1 MVFSSIEFVFMSFP
15 AFLAIYYIIPAK
27 FRSTWALLGSAA
39 FFVYGMRSDP
49 IHILFLVIS
58 LAVNYF
64 LGVLISQEGGK
75 RRKLLLAAGII
86 YNFARLILYKYT
98 DTLIDAANWA
108 FSTNIEHLGL
118 TMPIGISFYVF
129 CAVAYLVDVYRRTVD
144 AERNVLKFS
153 GYMLY
158 FPKFISGPITR
169 YADVKDELASPRL
182 SFARFDDGLREFIV
196 GLGLKVLIANQLGG
210 VWNATGTIGYE
221 SISTPLAWFGIFS
234 YSLQLY
240 FDFYGY
246 SLMAIGI
253 GRMMGVELPKNFDH
267 PYWSCSMTEFWRRW
281 HMTLGS
287 WFRDYVYIPLG
298 GNRKGKL
305 FTILNLLIVW
315 IFTGIWHGAGGNFI
329 IWGIFLFAVVAIE
342 KLGFKKLL
350 DRCKPLG
357 HIYMLLLIPLSWL
370 PFALEKL
377 SNVGVYFTRLF
388 PFFGEGVNVY
398 AGDFAK
404 YFTKFGIPFAAGL
417 ILCLPFARKIF
428 DRYKDSVV
436 VTVILVAVF
445 WASMYFVYQGLNDP
459 FMYFNF

>member
-1 MVFSSIEFVFMSFP
+1 
-15 AFLAIYYIIPAK
+15 
-27 FRSTWALLGSAA
+27 
-39 FFVYGMRSDP
+39 
-49 IHILFLVIS
+49 
-58 LAVNYF
+58 
-64 LGVLISQEGGK
+64 
-75 RRKLLLAAGII
+75 
-86 YNFARLILYKYT
+86 
-98 DTLIDAANWA
+98 
-108 FSTNIEHLGL
+108 
-118 TMPIGISFYVF
+118 
-129 CAVAYLVDVYRRTVD
+129 
-144 AERNVLKFS
+144 
-153 GYMLY
+153 
-158 FPKFISGPITR
+158 
-169 YADVKDELASPRL
+169 
-182 SFARFDDGLREFIV
+182 
-196 GLGLKVLIANQLGG
+196 
-210 VWNATGTIGYE
+210 
-221 SISTPLAWFGIFS
+221 
-234 YSLQLY
+234 
-240 FDFYGY
+240 
-246 SLMAIGI
+246 
-253 GRMMGVELPKNFDH
+253 
-267 PYWSCSMTEFWRRW
+267 
-281 HMTLGS
+281 MTLGS

-417 ILCLPFARKIF
+417 ILCLPFVRKAF